1 VPKVI
6 DRQYKPR
13 LATRNVSKSFGP
25 FRALSGVDLEVAP
38 GELHA
43 LVGQNGS
50 GKSTL
55 VKILTG
61 YHAPDPGSEMYVDGE
76 AVALPISAVE
86 SRRHGLSVVHQS
98 LGLVPERT
106 VTENLRVGRFRAAKF
121 SRRVNWRQERS
132 AAAATLERLG
142 SSISP
147 SALVADLSAEDRA
160 TVAIGRA
167 LQDHRPGRGLI
178 VFDEATRA
186 LTRCSLDR
194 FYEQV
199 RGVIREGASVL
210 MISHRMEEVLERSD
224 RVSVVR
230 DGRLVLAGAR
240 TADLDETELVR
251 VVLGRTL
258 VAAAREAGDG
268 RPRRRAVTVQVR
280 GLTTPTMHAADLDV
294 HEGEILG
301 VTGLTGSGYEDIPYA
316 LAGASQGNRGTLLVD
331 GRKWDL
337 ARSDVRELMQ
347 GGIALIPEDRAVQGL
362 AAGLSVFQNITVPRV
377 ATTGKKWWTGRKW
390 QRDEVTEFIERLGIK
405 PPDPRATIST
415 LSGGN
420 QQKVLLAKWVAS
432 APRLLLLHEP
442 TQAVDVGARHDIVR
456 ALRQLA
462 AGGTC
467 LVVAASDPQELS
479 FLCDRVLVVRDG
491 MIAAELEGDLS
502 QDTIV
507 RVTFGGRGGSA
518 IASGPTSVAQ
528 GTMTCDPVQPA
539 GGESQ

>member
-1 VPKVI
+1 VPEVL

-13 LATRNVSKSFGP
+13 LLTRNISKSFGA
-25 FRALSGVDLEVAP
+25 FRALSSVDLEVAP

-55 VKILTG
+55 IKILTG
-61 YHAPDPGSEMYVDGE
+61 YHTPDPGSEMYVDGE

-86 SRRHGLSVVHQS
+86 SRRHGLSVVHQN

-106 VTENLRVGRFRAAKF
+106 VTENLRLGRFRAAKV

-132 AAAATLERLG
+132 ETAAVLERLG

-147 SALVADLSAEDRA
+147 SALIADLSAEDRA

-178 VFDEATRA
+178 VFDESTRA
-186 LTRCSLDR
+186 LTQHSLDR
-194 FYEQV
+194 FYAQI
-199 RGVIREGASVL
+199 RGVILEGASVL
-210 MISHRMEEVLERSD
+210 MICHRMEEVLERSD
-224 RVSVVR
+224 RVSVLR
-230 DGRLVLAGAR
+230 DGRLVLSGAR
-240 TADLDETELVR
+240 TADLNETELAR
-251 VVLGRTL
+251 AVLGRTL
-258 VAAAREAGDG
+258 VAATREAHDG
-268 RPRRRAVTVQVR
+268 RSRRGAVTVQVR
-280 GLTTPTMHAADLDV
+280 GLTTPAMHEADFDV

-316 LAGASQGNRGTLLVD
+316 LAGASRGNRGALLID
-331 GRKWDL
+331 GRRWDL
-337 ARSDVRELMQ
+337 ARNGVRELMA

-362 AAGLSVFQNITVPRV
+362 ATGLTVFQNITVPRV
-377 ATTGKKWWTGRKW
+377 ATTGRKWWTGRQW
-390 QRDEVTEFIERLGIK
+390 QHEEVDKFIERLGIT
-405 PPDPRATIST
+405 PPNPRAPVST

-442 TQAVDVGARHDIVR
+442 TQAVDIGARHDIVR
-456 ALRQLA
+456 TLRDLA
-462 AGGTC
+462 SNGTC
-467 LVVAASDPQELS
+467 LLVAASDPQELS
-479 FLCDRVLVVRDG
+479 ILCDRVLVVRDG
-491 MIAAELEGDLS
+491 MIAAELEDDLS

-507 RVTFGGRGGSA
+507 QVTFGGRAGAGA
-518 IASGPTSVAQ
+518 VDGPAGVAPGTTNRDSVQ
-528 GTMTCDPVQPA
+528 SA
-539 GGESQ
+539 GGEL